1 MAIGEE
7 LWYKEALFTAEI
19 YDLIRELEPELPKY
33 GFETKQSKT
42 KSKKQNSQ
50 NKVFLKIKIQKIEKS
65 N

>member
-7 LWYKEALFTAEI
+7 LWYKDALFTAEI

-33 GFETKQSKT
+33 GFECEKR
-42 KSKKQNSQ
+42 KKQNSQ
-50 NKVFLKIKIQKIEKS
+50 NKVFLKIKIKKIEKS